1 LTVVGIERPGPRPR
15 GHALAVA
22 RVGFAAAAGLAA
34 GVLMAIFGPPELAPL
49 VGWDG
54 MAVGWLALTILA
66 IWPLNAEKT
75 ARRAVQEDP
84 TRPVA
89 DVLLL
94 AAAVASLA
102 AVGVVLVRAGH
113 SQGMAQ
119 ALQVVLGIGSVVVSW
134 ALVHTTYILRYAQLY
149 YSGPDGGIDFNQD
162 EPPAYADFAYLA
174 FTIGMTFQVSDTA
187 LQNRGI
193 RRAALRHALLSYLF
207 GTVIVAATVNLI
219 AGLSK

>member
-1 LTVVGIERPGPRPR
+1 MVGMERPGPRPR

-22 RVGFAAAAGLAA
+22 RVGFAAGVGLALGA
-34 GVLMAIFGPPELAPL
+34 LMAIFGSPVLAPL
-49 VGWDG
+49 LGWDG
-54 MAVGWLALTILA
+54 MAVAWLAVIIPA
-66 IWPLNAEKT
+66 IYPLNAEGT
-75 ARRAVQEDP
+75 ARRAVEEDP

-94 AAAVASLA
+94 AAATASLV
-102 AVGVVLVRAGH
+102 AVGIVLVRAGH
-113 SQGMAQ
+113 SQGMDR

-149 YSGPDGGIDFNQD
+149 YSGPDGGVNFNQD

-187 LQNRGI
+187 LNNRGI